1 MSGRVLAR
9 LETLSSDQLFISDWV
24 STEVSSALSLKVR
37 TRTLANVDQTAAL
50 AAFQH
55 LVAESLRVLPVTPEH
70 FKTAARYADR
80 ADLGLRA
87 GDAFHLAMCTAQGL
101 ALFTLDR
108 RLRDACLTV
117 GVEVIEV

>member
-9 LETLSSDQLFISDWV
+9 LETVSSDRLFISDWV
-24 STEVSSALSLKVR
+24 STEISSALSLKVR
-37 TRTLANVDQTAAL
+37 TRTLAHGDQTAAL

-80 ADLGLRA
+80 SDLGLRA
-87 GDAFHLAMCTAQGL
+87 SDALHLAMCTAQGL

-117 GVEVIEV
+117 GVEVVEV